1 MVRKCTIPMRTNESR
16 TNVDLF
22 SISHYGL
29 DSFCCTWN
37 NHHLFV
43 VCLFQPLRFSF
54 FHLHLRYFYY
64 FQSTT
69 YFSVFF
75 FFLCVIFVVCC
86 CTRTPWPNVL
96 FRAVRK
102 NVRFFFHLFVCV
114 CVSVSV
120 NFCWAGTTTESVCPS
135 WGRCFYSIFCS
146 VPPGALGRVLL
157 KGAASS
163 NHDICIVAM
172 NF

>member
-1 MVRKCTIPMRTNESR
+1 MQQQRCRTIRVQRRPSRMCKKKKTKNRIHNISMVRKCTIPMRTNESR

-114 CVSVSV
+114 C
-120 NFCWAGTTTESVCPS
+120 E
-135 WGRCFYSIFCS
+135 CF
-146 VPPGALGRVLL
+146 G
-157 KGAASS
+157 
-163 NHDICIVAM
+163 
-172 NF
+172 

>member
-75 FFLCVIFVVCC
+75 FFFMCNFRRLLLYENSMTECFVPGCEKKCQIFF
-86 CTRTPWPNVL
+86 PSI
-96 FRAVRK
+96 
-102 NVRFFFHLFVCV
+102 CV
-114 CVSVSV
+114 CVWVFRLISVELGQRQRACALV
-120 NFCWAGTTTESVCPS
+120 EADV
-135 WGRCFYSIFCS
+135 SIQYFARYRPAHSAACYWR
-146 VPPGALGRVLL
+146 ALRAQITIFVL
-157 KGAASS
+157 
-163 NHDICIVAM
+163 
-172 NF
+172 